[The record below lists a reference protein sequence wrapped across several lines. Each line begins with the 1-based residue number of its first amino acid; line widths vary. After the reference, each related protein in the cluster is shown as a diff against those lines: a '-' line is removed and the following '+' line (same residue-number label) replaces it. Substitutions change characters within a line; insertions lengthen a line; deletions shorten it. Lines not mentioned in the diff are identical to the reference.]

1 MMNDEGG
8 MMNDGMMSTI
18 HQWALNDNNW
28 SFDHAR
34 AGWRFALP
42 STSRRLCVKESSSH
56 SAANVRLVGGGQTG
70 LEVPGEV
77 IWSSSI
83 IFCIIYTI
91 WYYVI
96 WNHIILYYSILYDI
110 LLLYN
115 FIHQKKVWP
124 LSLHFWGPRG
134 ARTTATAERSCPA
147 APYAKGVTSWGEAF
161 AGAAGGNLV
170 NLSQVWGCG
179 LLGVFVRLAR
189 HDFYLCGSPA
199 WPLIGCKEGGGNP
212 RWVTSILL
220 SACGP
225 QDHICIHSLQI
236 VVLESH
242 PEIWISG
249 KWPLEWLFFHV
260 GTKNPWNRQ
269 VWNFSWLDCLYL
281 FNLYAMY
288 LFIYPKST
296 AVSALFWHVS

>member
-124 LSLHFWGPRG
+124 LSLRFWGPRG

-170 NLSQVWGCG
+170 NLSQVWGCD
-179 LLGVFVRLAR
+179 LWVFSSDWPGTISTCVVHLRRLWLVAR
-189 HDFYLCGSPA
+189 RGGEPKMSDIDSSFRHRRTIFVFTLC
-199 WPLIGCKEGGGNP
+199 
-212 RWVTSILL
+212 R
-220 SACGP
+220 
-225 QDHICIHSLQI
+225 
-236 VVLESH
+236 
-242 PEIWISG
+242 
-249 KWPLEWLFFHV
+249 
-260 GTKNPWNRQ
+260 
-269 VWNFSWLDCLYL
+269 SW
-281 FNLYAMY
+281 F
-288 LFIYPKST
+288 
-296 AVSALFWHVS
+296 